1 MENQGP
7 NSTQS
12 SSMSP
17 KTLSVIAYITIIG
30 WIIAFV
36 LNNNNR
42 SEIASFHIRQFLGI
56 FLTGIALSLVNIIP
70 ILGQI
75 VFIVGWIF
83 LIILW
88 IMGLISAVNGE
99 MKEVPV
105 VGKYYQEWFRG
116 V

>member
-1 MENQGP
+1 MENQGSA
-7 NSTQS
+7 NN
-12 SSMSP
+12 MSP

-42 SEIASFHIRQFLGI
+42 SELASFHIRQFLGI
-56 FLTGIALSLVNIIP
+56 FLTGVALGIINVIP

-75 VFIVGWIF
+75 AF
-83 LIILW
+83 LIGGLFLLAIW
-88 IMGLISAVNGE
+88 IIGIIAAVNGE

-105 VGKYYQEWFRG
+105 VGKYYQEWFKG
-116 V
+116 I